1 MSHINMSNFSAGQGT
16 ANEEF
21 PILCETCLG
30 ENPFIRM
37 TKQPFGKA
45 CKICDRPFTVYRW
58 KPGPKVPMS
67 CSHCRAIP
75 ACPQHTTSRHAMPHR
90 LVDEV
95 FTSQCAHFRRGTRR
109 RNCATPAPGSRTYA
123 RLVSWIFNLGC
134 PCRYFFQCLAWWC
147 RKPLLIMSFVL
158 LRCATPRWT
167 TTRR

>member
-58 KPGPKVPMS
+58 KPGPKVSMQPW
-67 CSHCRAIP
+67 
-75 ACPQHTTSRHAMPHR
+75 PQHTKLRHDMPHR
-90 LVDEV
+90 LVNEV
-95 FTSQCAHFRRGTRR
+95 LTS
-109 RNCATPAPGSRTYA
+109 
-123 RLVSWIFNLGC
+123 
-134 PCRYFFQCLAWWC
+134 
-147 RKPLLIMSFVL
+147 
-158 LRCATPRWT
+158 
-167 TTRR
+167 